1 MPLIS
6 YVMFI
11 KMFCDLHS
19 SHKYNKDES
28 ISKVLERVIQNNV
41 CKL

>member
-11 KMFCDLHS
+11 KMFCDPHS